1 MRSFALLLSVCMI
14 VGVGA
19 LHHHLSAQV
28 VVEPP
33 VVSPT
38 YIAVPP
44 VQQEIIT
51 TAPAPNYVWV
61 SGHWDRTPDTWK
73 WKSGEWVQ
81 PPFGNA
87 YWVPGYWQHR
97 NGKYVWQTAHWAA
110 ANQGVV
116 VAKPVTVPTVYEE
129 LKPAAPAQ
137 TNVVWQP
144 GHWEWRGSWFW
155 VPGEYVQSAAVP
167 NAVWVPGQW
176 LAGAGGS
183 WQWSPA
189 HWAAA

>member
-1 MRSFALLLSVCMI
+1 MRHFTLLICVCLI

-28 VVEPP
+28 VVDQP

-44 VQQEIIT
+44 VQQEVIT
-51 TAPAPNYVWV
+51 TAPSPGYVWV
-61 SGHWDRTPDTWK
+61 SGHWNRTPSTWQ
-73 WKSGEWVQ
+73 WNAGSWVQ

-97 NGKYVWQTAHWAA
+97 GGKYAWQSAHWAA
-110 ANQGVV
+110 ANQGVI
-116 VAKPVTVPTVYEE
+116 VAKPVTMPTVYEE
-129 LKPAAPAQ
+129 AKPVAPAQ

-144 GHWEWRGSWFW
+144 GHWEWRGSWLW
-155 VPGEYVQSAAVP
+155 IPGEYVQAAVP
-167 NAVWVPGQW
+167 KAVWVQGQW
-176 LAGAGGS
+176 VAGVGGL

-189 HWAAA
+189 HWAVT

>member
-1 MRSFALLLSVCMI
+1 MKNTTLILCVGLI
-14 VGVGA
+14 VGIGA
-19 LHHHLSAQV
+19 LHHLSAQV
-28 VVEPP
+28 VVEQP

-44 VQQEIIT
+44 VQQEVIT

-61 SGHWDRTPDTWK
+61 SGHWNRTPSTWQ
-73 WKSGEWVQ
+73 WNTGTWVQ

-97 NGKYVWQTAHWAA
+97 GGKYVWQTAHWAA

-116 VAKPVTVPTVYEE
+116 VAKPVTMPTVYEE
-129 LKPAAPAQ
+129 AKPVVPAQ

-144 GHWEWRGSWFW
+144 GHWEWRGSWLW
-155 VPGEYVQSAAVP
+155 IPGEYVQAAVP
-167 NAVWVPGQW
+167 NAVWVQGQW
-176 LAGAGGS
+176 VAGVGGM

-189 HWAAA
+189 HWAIS

>member
-1 MRSFALLLSVCMI
+1 MKNFTSIICVCLI
-14 VGVGA
+14 VGAGA
-19 LHHHLSAQV
+19 LHHLFAQV
-28 VVEPP
+28 VVEQPII
-33 VVSPT
+33 SPT

-44 VQQEIIT
+44 VQQEVIT

-61 SGHWDRTPDTWK
+61 SGHWNRTPSTWQ
-73 WKSGEWVQ
+73 WNAGTWVQ

-97 NGKYVWQTAHWAA
+97 GGKYVWQTAHWAA

-116 VAKPVTVPTVYEE
+116 VAKPVTMPTVYEE

-155 VPGEYVQSAAVP
+155 IPGEYVTSAVP
-167 NAVWVPGQW
+167 SATWVPGQW
-176 LAGAGGS
+176 VAGIGGN

-189 HWAAA
+189 HWAVS